1 MLLQNQIERL
11 TSMNKKLRI
20 GLMLL
25 IVALIAMP
33 EALAVPSHLTNFT
46 IKYPFTAGTRID
58 SCDLCHIPPFPS
70 IANRNAYGFDFGNQ
84 TLRFTDPNQSFA
96 NIELND
102 SDGDGFTNIAEI
114 NALTFP
120 GNASDHPNV
129 LTTIAVSPQNATVTV
144 GNNMNFTATTTDQ
157 LGNPFPV
164 IVTWNSSNTTVGT
177 INAAGMFTAL
187 AVGTA
192 TITASN
198 GTVNGTTTVTV
209 ILPILTSINVTP
221 QNPSVL
227 VNGTMNFIATP
238 LDQLGNPIPV
248 TVIWNS
254 SNTTVGTIDA
264 VAGIF
269 TALTPG
275 TSIIMA
281 SNGTV
286 NGTTT
291 VTVTTLVR
299 GDVNGNGAL
308 DVTDTLFTLQAVAGL
323 RTLTAAQTSAADVNG
338 NGVLDITD
346 GLFIAQAVAGLRI
359 LI

>member
-11 TSMNKKLRI
+11 TSMSKKLRI

-33 EALAVPSHLTNFT
+33 EAVAVPSHLTNFT
-46 IKYPFTAGTRID
+46 VKYPFTAGTRID

-70 IANRNAYGFDFGNQ
+70 IANRNQYGFDFGNQ
-84 TLRFTDPNQSFA
+84 TLRFTDPNQSFV

-120 GNASDHPNV
+120 GNASDQPSV
-129 LTTIAVSPQNATVTV
+129 LTTINVIPASATVV
-144 GNNMNFTATTTDQ
+144 LNNTTNFTATGRDQ
-157 LGNPFPV
+157 LGNAVPV
-164 IVTWNSSNTTVGT
+164 IVTWNSSNITVGT
-177 INAAGMFTAL
+177 IDAAGIFTAL
-187 AVGTA
+187 ALGTT

-198 GTVNGTTTVTV
+198 GTINGTATV
-209 ILPILTSINVTP
+209 IVT
-221 QNPSVL
+221 
-227 VNGTMNFIATP
+227 ATA
-238 LDQLGNPIPV
+238 I
-248 TVIWNS
+248 
-254 SNTTVGTIDA
+254 
-264 VAGIF
+264 
-269 TALTPG
+269 
-275 TSIIMA
+275 
-281 SNGTV
+281 
-286 NGTTT
+286 
-291 VTVTTLVR
+291 VR

-308 DVTDTLFTLQAVAGL
+308 DVTDTLFTLQAVAAL

-359 LI
+359 LV

>member
-46 IKYPFTAGTRID
+46 VKYPFTAGTRID
-58 SCDLCHIPPFPS
+58 SCDLCHIPGLPQT

-84 TLRFTDPNQSFA
+84 TLRFTDPNQSFV

-102 SDGDGFTNIAEI
+102 SDGDGFTNIVEI

-120 GNASDHPNV
+120 GNASDQPSV
-129 LTTIAVSPQNATVTV
+129 LTTINVIPASATVV
-144 GNNMNFTATTTDQ
+144 LNNTTNFTATGRDQ
-157 LGNPFPV
+157 LGNAVPV
-164 IVTWNSSNTTVGT
+164 IVTWNSSNITVGT
-177 INAAGMFTAL
+177 IDAAGIFTAL
-187 AVGTA
+187 ALGTT

-198 GTVNGTTTVTV
+198 GTINGTAIVIVT
-209 ILPILTSINVTP
+209 
-221 QNPSVL
+221 
-227 VNGTMNFIATP
+227 ATA
-238 LDQLGNPIPV
+238 I
-248 TVIWNS
+248 
-254 SNTTVGTIDA
+254 
-264 VAGIF
+264 
-269 TALTPG
+269 
-275 TSIIMA
+275 
-281 SNGTV
+281 
-286 NGTTT
+286 
-291 VTVTTLVR
+291 VR

-308 DVTDTLFTLQAVAGL
+308 DVTDTLFTLQAVAAL

-359 LI
+359 LV